1 MSAEPM
7 HGGIISENVEIRM
20 SNVEGNPNAQRTK
33 RSASLFR
40 HSSFALRHFLAPMSL
55 KIICHFDLAA

>member
-1 MSAEPM
+1 MSAQPM

-33 RSASLFR
+33 RRLHFFVIRAS
-40 HSSFALRHFLAPMSL
+40 SFLAPPSVE
-55 KIICHFDLAA
+55 IICHFDLAA